1 MRKKEINLKDTSLL
15 KEKSNGLIYYENK
28 PFTGRW
34 EEGHKKGQYLDG
46 KKHGVWIERSSQ
58 FVTTIFY
65 KEGEILGAKE
75 SVTDG

>member
-1 MRKKEINLKDTSLL
+1 MRNKEINLKDTSLL
-15 KEKSNGLIYYENK
+15 KVKSDGLIYYKNK

-34 EEGHKKGQYLDG
+34 EQEQKKGQYLDG

-65 KEGEILGAKE
+65 KEDEIQGAKE
-75 SVTDG
+75 STT